1 MLKIPNHL
9 KWESISLLIYHPQSL
24 TPSSPAKKKEMLSK
38 IKSTLKKK
46 FKSQVNLMILIGKNK
61 EKLQLLKIKVP
72 AMLATLSVQT
82 VLAKVIV

>member
-9 KWESISLLIYHPQSL
+9 KWESISLLIYHPQSS
-24 TPSSPAKKKEMLSK
+24 TTSSPAKKKEILSK

-46 FKSQVNLMILIGKNK
+46 CKLQISLMILIGKNRG
-61 EKLQLLKIKVP
+61 KLQLLKIKVL

-82 VLAKVIV
+82 VLAKVMH